1 MSNQSIYKII
11 KNNPLVPVVTFQ
23 KDDDPEAFAD
33 YLIKR
38 NIFCIE
44 ITLRTDYGLKA
55 IELLKNIYSDTI
67 QVGAGTVIN
76 SEQVAQLGSIGADF
90 LVSPGLTPDLFECMM
105 NSQIPFLPGV
115 ATPSEIIRAQEFG
128 LEYLKFFP
136 AHLYGGVD
144 ALKMFGG
151 LYPNIKFCP
160 TGGINE
166 ETSKEYL
173 ELENVVAVGGSWFQK
188 DYKKSKR

>member
-1 MSNQSIYKII
+1 MGNQSINKIL

-23 KDDDPEAFAD
+23 KEDNPEAFMD

-38 NIFCIE
+38 SVFCIE

-55 IELLKNIYSDTI
+55 IELLKKKFSDTI

-76 SEQVAQLGSIGADF
+76 SEQVDQLKSIGVDF
-90 LVSPGLTPDLFECMM
+90 IVSPGLTVDLFECMTK
-105 NSQIPFLPGV
+105 SKIPFLPGV
-115 ATPSEIIRAQEFG
+115 ATPSEIIQAQELG

-136 AHLYGGVD
+136 ANLYGGID

-151 LYPNIKFCP
+151 LFPTIKFCP
-160 TGGINE
+160 TGGISE
-166 ETSKEYL
+166 ETSQEYL
-173 ELENVVAVGGSWFQK
+173 ALSNVIAVGGSWFQK
-188 DYKKSKR
+188 NYKTK

>member
-1 MSNQSIYKII
+1 MGNQSINKIL

-23 KDDDPEAFAD
+23 KEDDPVAFMD
-33 YLIKR
+33 YLIKN

-44 ITLRTDYGLKA
+44 ITLRTEYGLKA
-55 IELLKNIYSDTI
+55 IKVLKEKFSDTI

-76 SEQVAQLGSIGADF
+76 ETQVNELKSMGADF
-90 LVSPGLTPDLFECMM
+90 MVSPGLTVDLFECMTK
-105 NSQIPFLPGV
+105 SKIPFLPGV
-115 ATPSEIIRAQEFG
+115 ATPSEIIQAQELK

-136 AHLYGGVD
+136 ANLYGGVG

-151 LYPNIKFCP
+151 LFPSIKFCP

-166 ETSKEYL
+166 ETSQEYL
-173 ELENVVAVGGSWFQK
+173 ALPNVIAVGGSWFQK
-188 DYKKSKR
+188 NYKTK

>member
-1 MSNQSIYKII
+1 MGNQSINKIL

-23 KDDDPEAFAD
+23 KDDDPEAFMD

-38 NIFCIE
+38 NVFCIE

-55 IELLKNIYSDTI
+55 IELLKKKFSDTI

-76 SEQVAQLGSIGADF
+76 SSQIDQLKFIGADF
-90 LVSPGLTPDLFECMM
+90 MVSPGLTVDLFQCMEK
-105 NSQIPFLPGV
+105 SKIPFLPGV
-115 ATPSEIIRAQEFG
+115 ATPSEIIQAQELG

-136 AHLYGGVD
+136 ANLYGGVD

-151 LYPNIKFCP
+151 LFPTIKFCP
-160 TGGINE
+160 TGGISE
-166 ETSKEYL
+166 KTSQEYL
-173 ELENVVAVGGSWFQK
+173 ALNNVLAVGGSWFQK
-188 DYKKSKR
+188 NYKNK